1 MKQIDLRKQTKSRYP
16 DTNSSRWR
24 LWCMML
30 FIVLMGTASSYG
42 QISWTN
48 GFPRW
53 DGSESLV
60 IEGDASKLEIQFTTS
75 ADIATAGF
83 ELTLPANVKC
93 TGVES
98 MNGITYHA
106 PTTSGQTAT
115 IRVSTNGGTIPALST
130 VHLKLNL
137 KAACGAVSGSTEVIR
152 VKPLTGSTAITGAD
166 KEIQAQ
172 LIAPSIMIK
181 ADQPTETYSGKNTF
195 KTLTYKLSAAGAL
208 AKTYKVILNVDAY
221 TTLQNFELD
230 GVTKSAVFSSEGK
243 TYTLTLSD
251 LSTTEQVLTFEA
263 ASSRLGEHL
272 VTPTAQYPAATAC
285 LTEPGQDITMSL
297 PSVSG
302 SVTMTHISTSYVDS
316 NDDPITTWD
325 VNMDGETKNM
335 VKVVFKND
343 GTLDAWDGTLDMGR
357 DYCRFLL
364 FDKYNIK
371 YQIEG
376 DPVKKNLSVDQVK
389 VTTTVSDSQDIG
401 YFPDHI
407 GEPIRFEAILP
418 DGEIVPSGKTVTFW
432 VPTVNGKTYNNGVN
446 NVYFDYSTT
455 TINGLFN
462 TVTAKNEAGEKG
474 GGSAYMERVTF
485 NSVPHFR
492 ELPTKFMIK
501 QNGKFTQTIRVSS
514 GSLLVGK
521 GRMKIHLQLPAW
533 LKLDESE
540 NDNFT
545 LSQTIGGTI
554 FNTPVSSDDT
564 GKTPYKIYTG
574 VLSSEGEFTFKYTT
588 DGSFPA
594 GSLDQIG
601 EIGYYIDYEYNG
613 YWLKNISQV
622 FQPVTLSL
630 QEKGIVLENV
640 SLYRITR
647 GLKDTD
653 EDHIPDSND
662 EALDGDINHSYYM
675 VEDKGELRWNT
686 RIVGTSYKYLYLPVT
701 GNLSFCLSDGSN
713 KHLSLLENEVKIKV
727 NGSEQTYPVSVVA
740 NDGTFYVEV
749 DALDNPFVSGSLVD
763 IFLPFKAKQTTSTIR
778 TFTSECFVSNQRFT
792 DPLNSKGNTDREGD
806 DLKSCRI
813 SSYSPAIT
821 FWYTTPGAFLSFGNE
836 EQNEAG
842 FYFNTFHSY
851 PSSPYFKKEVRRHAY
866 PMKLEFTLPDGYVMY
881 NDDKIEFTSSRLD
894 GQGPS
899 KQILSP
905 SVKEGNTYEYDLSSF
920 FDYNFKVS
928 GDALDATKWMLPD
941 DKWDVYFKL
950 PIQATKGVTFG
961 NSELNPKLTVY
972 DNNKK
977 QKMAVLRRAFTLD
990 YKGVSTSLTLSTP
1003 SLNSYGS
1010 SLTLPVITVGN
1021 PNETALDRVW
1031 LYVDGNVSDL
1041 SFTEQG
1047 GSAQAVSGKWFSVN
1061 SGSGLAAANNKKYQ
1075 LDFKHLGRL
1084 DGKNENDT
1092 IWIYTV
1098 SDFGDTGYTDPTNA
1112 PLDVNDLDHV
1122 GARQALVIVPASA
1135 KISGSLSVDN
1145 PSITYN
1151 TPYTLTAVIDGTVS
1165 PGVVRNPKIRL
1176 TLPVGQDYV
1185 AGSLSLNYAGSST
1198 YDLSALEALLVGGN
1212 GTATDGP
1219 AAERSVEIDLAAITG
1234 APVLFPGTLSS
1245 DPTDTDIKRKATV
1258 TANFKPMCN
1267 TDLTGFRFTGG
1278 ISADNIT
1285 DNITKLSP
1293 SLLPALSSDYG
1304 FEVRDAVIVGGNR
1317 ALNELQTTLT
1327 LQVKVM
1333 RNADSSNPIETGDYV
1348 LVKVPEQFSLNGT
1361 AQVTSTISN
1370 ATGASSEIGTS
1381 DVSLGSRYIK
1391 LSLPTAAI
1399 NADASKG
1406 FGKEMVY
1413 EIPLV
1418 WDPNYAT
1425 ALSTPTPVLE
1435 VKYISSATFN
1445 TACSAGDVTLG
1456 ETSIGIAVLTAG
1468 ANPYEVTVGEQ
1479 VTMNITTANFEGKWY
1494 SDSNLGTEVSA
1505 VNPYT
1510 LTPSVVGDIDYYVSA
1525 LIDGEDYG
1533 SARVQLKVYPSLAYD
1548 VTDPSAQCGEQTNV
1562 PLTDFEA
1569 LLTNT
1574 VSGVTY
1580 SFYSSN
1586 ETNTDG
1592 SLKDENKLPA
1602 TISSIPSTTTY
1613 YVQSYNGLDYGTP
1626 KSVVYTI
1633 HTIASFTTNLNA
1645 TKVTAY
1651 VASPS
1656 TTQTFAV
1663 EAAGTSLTYQWYKA
1677 TDALGTGETAVSG
1690 VSNTLVLTI
1699 TNESQSGFYYV
1710 KVTGCNGTITSNAK
1724 ELEVIERPDD
1734 VVLNP
1739 ASVDVSVNALTNTI
1753 SLNDK
1758 ITYTNTFSKGETIWY
1773 SLSNDS
1779 STAIELTAGSTITLN
1794 SWGSN
1799 TLYVWAKNPT
1809 TDRFSDT
1816 AAQLTINLSQNAPA
1830 NVVLKGTAVTYCDTE
1845 LTGKTLWDQIDTPD
1859 AAYTYWYST
1868 DNGVSYASEVKD
1880 GTVTDKVQLAAG
1892 TYLVK
1897 SKNSTGG
1904 FSATAATLTVTVNT
1918 SVTAT
1923 LQFDGELATVTN
1935 KSFTVGTEIKLVAGG
1950 ASGSQYYR
1958 FYKGTT
1964 ALGTAQPASSN
1975 TYTIN
1980 PSASTDGGNYSV
1992 KIVKNSNGDEDGF
2005 CTKQE
2010 SDVLT
2015 VAMLGVPA
2023 DVVLNGVSSPL
2034 DYCGTTD
2041 VAGNFLWDM
2050 IDHTDATVTYHY
2062 SINNGTTY
2070 TEVNAGNPV
2079 QLAANTYLL
2088 KAKNTADGY
2097 SANATTLQVNV
2108 NTPVTATLHF
2118 DGELATVTSK
2128 QFTTSNTIKL
2138 IAGGAPA
2145 GKHYRFYQGTTALGT
2160 GSQESNE
2167 FVVTSSAVMADAG
2180 SYTVKIVNAG
2190 GSDTGFCTKQES
2202 DALIVTMIDKPEDV
2216 TLTNTTGS
2224 AIDCTMP
2231 MNVTID
2237 DKVIVFNTTD
2247 FTNETFWWNTEDNK
2261 TGVKELG
2268 TGQTA
2273 SLGVGTHTIYV
2284 WAKNNANYSDIAAEF
2299 TLTVSQYTAVTLGTV
2314 TTTPANG
2321 VIEAPAG
2328 STTNAV
2334 SISVTGTSGSKNSGG
2349 EYVYRLYDT
2358 TPTAIDDNTTGSFS
2372 RDLSAPTATAS
2383 EVYTYY
2389 VSAEGACTESAKS
2402 SAITFTVYPDPVIT
2416 LVSSPVTAYCST
2428 DGTLTAGIALNSY
2441 ISGAN
2446 TTLYDYYY
2454 TVNGGP
2460 ETALTSSVQLPK
2472 NAGTYNYVLIAKN
2485 KYASSTKTATATL
2498 SVVISNPV
2506 ALETITTPVVRE
2518 GAGDV
2523 SIQAVLT
2530 NTSGSADT
2538 YKLFK
2543 MPLPIAEQTQDNG
2556 SFTVAMAAPTN
2567 PSTAFET
2574 SVYYITAQGA
2584 ISCNPARSNNV
2595 EVRVYPTPVLSLSGL
2610 AFVPAFCED
2619 DQILTS
2625 GIDLWNYI
2633 DGANRTWFDYSY
2645 STDGGNTYSPLQPGT
2660 VTVDKTV
2667 GTHVYMLKAVN
2678 KLPGS
2683 TLEATETITIKV
2695 DRQTKITKQPTSV
2708 VVTEWDAFT
2717 LSVDAVAE
2725 GAITYQWEKWNTYL
2739 QVFETVPG
2747 ATSATY
2753 VVNRSVAKDAG
2764 LYRVVVTGGKGTAC
2778 GKKVIPSDEV
2788 NVQV

>member
-1 MKQIDLRKQTKSRYP
+1 
-16 DTNSSRWR
+16 
-24 LWCMML
+24 
-30 FIVLMGTASSYG
+30 
-42 QISWTN
+42 
-48 GFPRW
+48 
-53 DGSESLV
+53 
-60 IEGDASKLEIQFTTS
+60 
-75 ADIATAGF
+75 TAGF

-1098 SDFGDTGYTDPTNA
+1098 SDFGDTGYTDPINA

-1165 PGVVRNPKIRL
+1165 PGVVRNPKMRL
-1176 TLPVGQDYV
+1176 TFPVGQDYV

-1317 ALNELQTTLT
+1317 TLNELQTTLT

-1510 LTPSVVGDIDYYVSA
+1510 LTPSAVGDIDYYVSA

-1580 SFYSSN
+1580 TFYSSN

-1633 HTIASFTTNLNA
+1633 HTIASFTTNLDA

-1663 EAAGTSLTYQWYKA
+1663 EAAGTALTYQWYKA

-2010 SDVLT
+2010 SD
-2015 VAMLGVPA
+2015 
-2023 DVVLNGVSSPL
+2023 
-2034 DYCGTTD
+2034 
-2041 VAGNFLWDM
+2041 
-2050 IDHTDATVTYHY
+2050 
-2062 SINNGTTY
+2062 
-2070 TEVNAGNPV
+2070 
-2079 QLAANTYLL
+2079 
-2088 KAKNTADGY
+2088 
-2097 SANATTLQVNV
+2097 
-2108 NTPVTATLHF
+2108 
-2118 DGELATVTSK
+2118 
-2128 QFTTSNTIKL
+2128 
-2138 IAGGAPA
+2138 
-2145 GKHYRFYQGTTALGT
+2145 
-2160 GSQESNE
+2160 
-2167 FVVTSSAVMADAG
+2167 
-2180 SYTVKIVNAG
+2180 
-2190 GSDTGFCTKQES
+2190 
-2202 DALIVTMIDKPEDV
+2202 ALIVTMIDKPEDV

-2314 TTTPANG
+2314 TTTPVNG

-2358 TPTAIDDNTTGSFS
+2358 TPTAIDDNSTGSFS

-2428 DGTLTAGIALNSY
+2428 DGTLTAGIALDSY

-2506 ALETITTPVVRE
+2506 ALEAITTPVVRE
-2518 GAGDV
+2518 GAGNV

-2543 MPLPIAEQTQDNG
+2543 MPLPMAEQTQDNG
-2556 SFTVAMAAPTN
+2556 LFTVAMAAPTN

-2595 EVRVYPTPVLSLSGL
+2595 EVRVYPTPELNLSGL

-2683 TLEATETITIKV
+2683 TLKAIETVTIKV

-2717 LSVDAVAE
+2717 LSVEA
-2725 GAITYQWEKWNTYL
+2725 
-2739 QVFETVPG
+2739 
-2747 ATSATY
+2747 
-2753 VVNRSVAKDAG
+2753 
-2764 LYRVVVTGGKGTAC
+2764 
-2778 GKKVIPSDEV
+2778 
-2788 NVQV
+2788 